1 MTVLLEKRKEKNMK
15 NKFDWLQLFGEGAGE
30 AGGSSDGTPEA
41 SGEAGEDSREAQELP
56 SEARQVSGEAQ
67 EPEEQGLLEQQPEP
81 EPSRPD
87 ETLVR
92 RHWQGVERIYR
103 ELEHQAQEL
112 KQLYPDLDLGSE
124 LRDPRFSRMLRCGV
138 DMRSA
143 YQAIHAAQIIPAAMQ
158 FAARRMAEQLSS
170 SMGSLS
176 SRPAENGLTGGGAV
190 RMGGQVSRM
199 SRQDYD
205 RVCRMVERGERVSF
219 G

>member
-1 MTVLLEKRKEKNMK
+1 MK
-15 NKFDWLQLFGEGAGE
+15 NERDWLQLFGEGTGD
-30 AGGSSDGTPEA
+30 AGGAPDGAPGA
-41 SGEAGEDSREAQELP
+41 SGEAGEDSPRERPGETGQI
-56 SEARQVSGEAQ
+56 SEEGG
-67 EPEEQGLLEQQPEP
+67 EPEEQEPLEQQPEP
-81 EPSRPD
+81 EVSRPD
-87 ETLVR
+87 EALVR

-103 ELEHQAQEL
+103 ALEQQAQEL
-112 KQLYPDLDLGSE
+112 KQLYPDLDIGSE

-158 FAARRMAEQLSS
+158 FAARRAAEQLAS
-170 SMGSLS
+170 SMGSFS
-176 SRPAENGLTGGGAV
+176 ARPAENGINSGGAV

-205 RVCRMVERGERVSF
+205 KVCRMVERGERVSF

>member
-1 MTVLLEKRKEKNMK
+1 MK
-15 NKFDWLQLFGEGAGE
+15 NERDWLQLFGEGAGE
-30 AGGSSDGTPEA
+30 AGEGPGAAQRAPDGAPEA
-41 SGEAGEDSREAQELP
+41 SGEDSQETWQPPGEDREA
-56 SEARQVSGEAQ
+56 
-67 EPEEQGLLEQQPEP
+67 EEQEEVQEGPLEQQPEP
-81 EPSRPD
+81 EVSRPD
-87 ETLVR
+87 EALVR

-103 ELEHQAQEL
+103 ALEQQAREL
-112 KQLYPDLDLGSE
+112 KQLYPDLDIGSE

-158 FAARRMAEQLSS
+158 FAARRAAEQLAS
-170 SMGSLS
+170 SMGSFS
-176 SRPAENGLTGGGAV
+176 ARPAENGLTGGGAV

-205 RVCRMVERGERVSF
+205 KVCRMVERGERVSF

>member
-1 MTVLLEKRKEKNMK
+1 MK
-15 NKFDWLQLFGEGAGE
+15 NERDWLQLFGEGAQAGE
-30 AGGSSDGTPEA
+30 DSGGTPEASNEGREA
-41 SGEAGEDSREAQELP
+41 SGEAGKDSCEAQELP
-56 SEARQVSGEAQ
+56 GEPPQILEEAG
-67 EPEEQGLLEQQPEP
+67 EPEEQEHSQ
-81 EPSRPD
+81 PD
-87 ETLVR
+87 EALVR

-103 ELEHQAQEL
+103 ALEHQAQEL

-158 FAARRMAEQLSS
+158 FAARRMAEQLAS
-170 SMGSLS
+170 SMGSAA
-176 SRPAENGLTGGGAV
+176 RPAENGLTGGGAV

-205 RVCRMVERGERVSF
+205 KVCRMVERGERVSF

>member
-1 MTVLLEKRKEKNMK
+1 MK
-15 NKFDWLQLFGEGAGE
+15 NERDWLQLFGEGTGD
-30 AGGSSDGTPEA
+30 AGGAPDGVPEA
-41 SGEAGEDSREAQELP
+41 SGEDSQETRQPPGEDREA
-56 SEARQVSGEAQ
+56 
-67 EPEEQGLLEQQPEP
+67 EEQEEVQEGPLEQQPEP
-81 EPSRPD
+81 EVSRPD
-87 ETLVR
+87 EALVR

-103 ELEHQAQEL
+103 ALEQQAQEL
-112 KQLYPDLDLGSE
+112 KQLYPDLDIGSE

-158 FAARRMAEQLSS
+158 FAARRAAEQLAS
-170 SMGSLS
+170 SMGSFS
-176 SRPAENGLTGGGAV
+176 ARPAENGINSGGAV

-205 RVCRMVERGERVSF
+205 KVCRMVERGERVSF

>member
-1 MTVLLEKRKEKNMK
+1 MK
-15 NKFDWLQLFGEGAGE
+15 SKFDWLQLFGEGAQAGE
-30 AGGSSDGTPEA
+30 AGGGSDGTPGASDEGREA
-41 SGEAGEDSREAQELP
+41 SGNAVPAQDGGQQAQSQEAGQQGQPQEEAQ
-56 SEARQVSGEAQ
+56 Q
-67 EPEEQGLLEQQPEP
+67 ELLEQQPEP

-87 ETLVR
+87 EALVR
-92 RHWQGVERIYR
+92 RHWHRVERIYR
-103 ELEHQAQEL
+103 ALEQQAQEL
-112 KQLYPDLDLGSE
+112 KQLYPDLDIGSE

-158 FAARRMAEQLSS
+158 FAARRMAEQLAS

-205 RVCRMVERGERVSF
+205 KVCRMVERGERVSF

>member
-1 MTVLLEKRKEKNMK
+1 MK
-15 NKFDWLQLFGEGAGE
+15 NEHDWLQLFGQGAGE
-30 AGGSSDGTPEA
+30 AGGAPDGTPGA
-41 SGEAGEDSREAQELP
+41 SGEAGEDSLEAKELP
-56 SEARQVSGEAQ
+56 DETGQISGEGGAPEKQ
-67 EPEEQGLLEQQPEP
+67 EPLEQRPEP

-87 ETLVR
+87 EALVR

-103 ELEHQAQEL
+103 ALEQQAREL
-112 KQLYPDLDLGSE
+112 KQLYPDLDIGSE

-158 FAARRMAEQLSS
+158 FAARRAAEQLAS
-170 SMGSLS
+170 SMGSFS
-176 SRPAENGLTGGGAV
+176 GRPAENGLTGGGAV

-205 RVCRMVERGERVSF
+205 KVCRMVERGERVSF

>member
-1 MTVLLEKRKEKNMK
+1 MK
-15 NKFDWLQLFGEGAGE
+15 NKFDWLQLFGEGAQAGE
-30 AGGSSDGTPEA
+30 AGGGPVGTQEA
-41 SGEAGEDSREAQELP
+41 TGKDSHEAREQP
-56 SEARQVSGEAQ
+56 GEARQISEEGG
-67 EPEEQGLLEQQPEP
+67 EPEEQEPLEQQPEP
-81 EPSRPD
+81 ETSQPD
-87 ETLVR
+87 EALVR

-103 ELEHQAQEL
+103 ALEQQAQEL
-112 KQLYPDLDLGSE
+112 KQLYPDLDIGNE

-158 FAARRMAEQLSS
+158 FAARRAAEQLAS
-170 SMGSLS
+170 SMGSFS
-176 SRPAENGLTGGGAV
+176 ARPAENGLTGGGAV

-205 RVCRMVERGERVSF
+205 KVCRMVERGERVSF